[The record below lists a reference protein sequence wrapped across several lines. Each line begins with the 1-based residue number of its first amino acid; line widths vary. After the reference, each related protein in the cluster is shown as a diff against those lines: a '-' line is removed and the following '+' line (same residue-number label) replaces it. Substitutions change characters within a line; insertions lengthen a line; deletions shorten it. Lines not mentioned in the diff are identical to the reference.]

1 MRECQIHHNSD
12 KAIYT
17 KGMDKIMA
25 DEMQQEELQQ
35 ENKTL
40 DKKQLKA
47 AKKLEK
53 KKKKQKN
60 ADDLDG
66 EEETVGGKILV
77 FFVTIIII
85 LIWLAIFAMLIKLD
99 VGGFGSGVLAPVI
112 KDVPYLNKILPDSAV
127 EEVSTEDSQYAYTNL
142 DDAINRIK
150 ELEIELADAQN
161 SANSDAD
168 YIAELEEKAKELD
181 TYKQN
186 EAAFEQEKEKWYED
200 VVFSDDA
207 PDISNYKEYYESID
221 AANAEVLYKQ
231 VVEQTL
237 TDEQMDDYVKTYS
250 SIKPKE
256 AAAIF
261 DTMTDNLQLVADI
274 LSNLDT
280 QSRADILGKMNS
292 DTAAKVTEIMEPSE

>member
-250 SIKPKE
+250 SMKPKE

-274 LSNLDT
+274 LSNMDT
-280 QSRADILGKMNS
+280 QSRGDILGKMNS

>member
-1 MRECQIHHNSD
+1 
-12 KAIYT
+12 
-17 KGMDKIMA
+17 MDEIMA
-25 DEMQQEELQQ
+25 EQKQQEELQQ
-35 ENKTL
+35 ENEVL

-53 KKKKQKN
+53 KKRKQKN
-60 ADDLDG
+60 PDDLDG
-66 EEETVGGKILV
+66 DEETVGGKILV

-112 KDVPYLNKILPDSAV
+112 KDVPYLNKILPDSV
-127 EEVSTEDSQYAYTNL
+127 TEEVSTEDSQYAYTNL

-168 YIAELEEKAKELD
+168 YITQLEEKAKELD

-186 EAAFEQEKEKWYED
+186 EADFEKEKEKWYED
-200 VVFSDDA
+200 VVFSEDA
-207 PDISNYKEYYESID
+207 PDIRNYKEYYESID

-250 SIKPKE
+250 SMKPKE

-274 LSNLDT
+274 LSNMDT
-280 QSRADILGKMNS
+280 QSRGDILGKMNS

>member
-127 EEVSTEDSQYAYTNL
+127 EELSTEDSQYAYTNL

-250 SIKPKE
+250 NMKPKE